1 MKKSF
6 LLYYIIAG
14 IKVDGTHEAENCKC
28 IIDADTR
35 PEGGTETQDT
45 GKRKFLPLT
54 PLFCRSK
61 TKGL

>member
-14 IKVDGTHEAENCKC
+14 IKVDGTHEAENRKC

-35 PEGGTETQDT
+35 PEGWAEAKDT
-45 GKRKFLPLT
+45 GKRMFLSLT
-54 PLFCRSK
+54 PLFCISK